1 MKASCHLLME
11 SQRCSSSKQPASTI
25 REMEWS
31 MRHLQRPAASDI
43 KAGHV
48 RIIER
53 DRGTPASSPE
63 KLPCCGGAETAA
75 YTVTFR
81 TAQVESM
88 RDGSKAPEGTNA
100 TGSVT
105 CRAVGWLSKVLPARR
120 RRPASTQ
127 SREEAFKETAGSA
140 CLLHWRS
147 HLPKGNKMRG
157 QSLAT
162 PSDLSAADDASWAA
176 KHVSVAIAPSIA
188 ACDRDR
194 HRARR
199 GYSGYVCFRGP
210 LKALARLPDPLERFL
225 RAAARDRDQDAPGHQ
240 KAGGFAVPRSH
251 TLRRKWLRREESLPA
266 ERLRVGRTASTKKPL
281 QTRACL
287 PANREAVR
295 NNRSPGFSKKKH
307 ATAPRVPARFLSV
320 VLMRPSPASLPRSDG
335 IGCCLGGMTVA
346 CSNIG
351 ELKHEPTGAA
361 KRQV

>member
-1 MKASCHLLME
+1 MPQAQSPVVQ
-11 SQRCSSSKQPASTI
+11 SAGSARCCLPGGGGLRAPRAVKRLSRKQPA
-25 REMEWS
+25 
-31 MRHLQRPAASDI
+31 RH
-43 KAGHV
+43 
-48 RIIER
+48 
-53 DRGTPASSPE
+53 ASSTGDHIFLKGIKCE
-63 KLPCCGGAETAA
+63 GSLLRRHQISLRQMMQVGRRS
-75 YTVTFR
+75 TFP
-81 TAQVESM
+81 S
-88 RDGSKAPEGTNA
+88 
-100 TGSVT
+100 
-105 CRAVGWLSKVLPARR
+105 
-120 RRPASTQ
+120 
-127 SREEAFKETAGSA
+127 
-140 CLLHWRS
+140 RS
-147 HLPKGNKMRG
+147 HL
-157 QSLAT
+157 QSR
-162 PSDLSAADDASWAA
+162 
-176 KHVSVAIAPSIA
+176 HAIET
-188 ACDRDR
+188 
-194 HRARR
+194 ARR